1 MNKYRIMY
9 KILLVLGAI
18 GVIINTSILL
28 WQVQIILSLNDSN
41 NWLDLTFAT
50 WFKNL

>member
-9 KILLVLGAI
+9 KILMTLGVI
-18 GVIINTSILL
+18 GVIINTSILI
-28 WQVQIILSLNDSN
+28 WQVQIILSLNDSH
-41 NWLDLTFAT
+41 NWLDLTFNT

>member
-9 KILLVLGAI
+9 KILMTLGVFA
-18 GVIINTSILL
+18 VIINTIILL
-28 WQVQIILSLNDSN
+28 WHVQVILSLNDAYGV
-41 NWLDLTFAT
+41 LDLTFNT

>member
-9 KILLVLGAI
+9 KILMTLGAI
-18 GVIINTSILL
+18 GVIINTIILL
-28 WQVQIILSLNDSN
+28 WQVQIVLSLNDAYGV
-41 NWLDLTFAT
+41 LDLSLNT

>member
-1 MNKYRIMY
+1 VNKYRIIY

-18 GVIINTSILL
+18 GVIINTLILI
-28 WQVQIILSLNDSN
+28 WQVQIVLSLNDAYGV
-41 NWLDLTFAT
+41 LDLSFVT

>member
-9 KILLVLGAI
+9 KILLMLGVF
-18 GVIINTSILL
+18 GVIINTLILI
-28 WQVQIILSLNDSN
+28 WQVQIILSLNDAYGV
-41 NWLDLTFAT
+41 LDLTFNT

>member
-1 MNKYRIMY
+1 MNKYRIIY

-18 GVIINTSILL
+18 GVIINTLILI
-28 WQVQIILSLNDSN
+28 WQVQIVLSLNDAYGV
-41 NWLDLTFAT
+41 LDLTFNT

>member
-9 KILLVLGAI
+9 KLLMTLGVIA
-18 GVIINTSILL
+18 VIINTIILL
-28 WQVQIILSLNDSN
+28 WQVQIILSLNDSH
-41 NWLDLTFAT
+41 NWLDLTFNT

>member
-9 KILLVLGAI
+9 KILLMLGVFA
-18 GVIINTSILL
+18 VIINTIILL
-28 WQVQIILSLNDSN
+28 WQVQIILSLNDSH
-41 NWLDLTFAT
+41 NWLDLTFNT

>member
-1 MNKYRIMY
+1 MNKYKVMY

-18 GVIINTSILL
+18 GVIINTIILL
-28 WQVQIILSLNDSN
+28 WQVQIVLSLNDAYGV
-41 NWLDLTFAT
+41 LDLSLNT